1 MGQNV
6 PDEMM
11 RIFLF
16 LFLFLQLSALQA
28 QSLLKKFAKIS
39 TPEKCWAFAHPF
51 VARKALKATMRSYAV
66 TDSIK
71 RAGSIGA
78 DNSGGKLDAFK
89 HAFWMACVSRAIG
102 PRKALKLGV
111 AHEKGNKLQFKKHQ
125 LEEGVLPDSISSVMD
140 LHNNE
145 QGAGLLKGPE
155 KKYSMGQLQEK
166 IMQLLLQGQLV
177 CIKKDEQGN
186 FLTCTGKRIDLSEWK
201 GKWGIPKCLIASN
214 EH

>member
-1 MGQNV
+1 
-6 PDEMM
+6 MM
-11 RIFLF
+11 RTFLF
-16 LFLFLQLSALQA
+16 LVLFLQLSALQA

-39 TPEKCWAFAHPF
+39 NPEKCWAFAHPF
-51 VARKALKATMRSYAV
+51 VARRALKVTMRSYAV

-71 RAGSIGA
+71 KSGSIGA
-78 DNSGGKLDAFK
+78 DNNGGKLDAFK
-89 HAFWMACVSRAIG
+89 HAFWIASVSSAIG

-125 LEEGVLPDSISSVMD
+125 LEDEILPDSISSVMD

-145 QGAGLLKGPE
+145 QGAGVVKGIE
-155 KKYSMGQLQEK
+155 KYSIPQLQEK
-166 IMQLLLQGQLV
+166 IMQLLLQGQLF

-186 FLTCTGKRIDLSEWK
+186 FLTCTGERIDLQQWK